1 MPKPMKK
8 ETEPAA
14 SNKSRKTGRDILIF
28 LLGPLAFILLV
39 KFTGYQIFFNGK
51 PGDKDKKRVTFLLSF
66 GTLFYLLVILLISTI
81 LA

>member
-1 MPKPMKK
+1 MEK

-14 SNKSRKTGRDILIF
+14 SNKSRETGRDILIF

-39 KFTGYQIFFNGK
+39 KFTGYQIFYKGK
-51 PGDKDKKRVTFLLSF
+51 PDDRDKKRVTFLLSF
-66 GTLFYLLVILLISTI
+66 GTLFYLLVTLLISTI

>member
-1 MPKPMKK
+1 MKK

-39 KFTGYQIFFNGK
+39 KFTGYQIFYKGN
-51 PGDKDKKRVTFLLSF
+51 PDDKDKKRVTFLLSF
-66 GTLFYLLVILLISTI
+66 GTLFYLLVMILIFTK